1 MISLLTLFSACSPS
15 QDIKDGLC
23 SGSAASVTPDT
34 SGNSNLSW
42 VAAPVILGLI
52 VICAAMAFVYLWKY
66 RNPLY
71 VRLKKKICCSRH
83 NEIKPVDNSPG
94 SQKMTAR
101 LSELLEEND
110 RLKSELETE
119 RVSSASAR
127 ASIVDGNQLLAFV
140 SSPSFV
146 PEGTRPD
153 SYARSQ
159 WTSGTTPSQL
169 QPQPL
174 PTVSGLPKIRR
185 AVGGHGAV
193 SDSSMAAGG
202 SSANG
207 NGGRPSL
214 SGAAEA
220 MGVLQSDGVN
230 EPVAP
235 NFAISSAEQ
244 PFGPSRS
251 TKSTSSQQRV
261 GPLPSV
267 QSSRSLN
274 SPSRVGSLSKH
285 GSNVPH
291 PPARLPALV
300 DSDTLDSSVE
310 YGRSGAPSRLS
321 QPQFSTPQ
329 SPSKAA
335 DSEA

>member
-1 MISLLTLFSACSPS
+1 M
-15 QDIKDGLC
+15 
-23 SGSAASVTPDT
+23 
-34 SGNSNLSW
+34 
-42 VAAPVILGLI
+42 
-52 VICAAMAFVYLWKY
+52 ICAAVVAAYLWKY

-140 SSPSFV
+140 SSPSFI

-153 SYARSQ
+153 SYGRSQ
-159 WTSGTTPSQL
+159 WISGTTSPPQP

-193 SDSSMAAGG
+193 SDPGMAAGG

-207 NGGRPSL
+207 TGGRPSL
-214 SGAAEA
+214 SGAAEVV
-220 MGVLQSDGVN
+220 GVLQQSDSVN
-230 EPVAP
+230 DPVVPFNVAR
-235 NFAISSAEQ
+235 SSEQ

-267 QSSRSLN
+267 QPGRSLN
-274 SPSRVGSLSKH
+274 SPFGSLSKH
-285 GSNVPH
+285 GTNVPH

-329 SPSKAA
+329 SPSQAA